1 LWGTRLTSMNLAGA
15 MVWNIF
21 RPLNLL
27 LFIFAGNLF
36 CMACPFTLPRA
47 LAKYLGIARFR
58 WPSWLKNK
66 WTPAV
71 LMAIFFWAYEQFAL
85 WDSPRTTAF
94 LLLAYILGALVVDSI
109 FEGASFCKYV
119 CPIGQFNFV
128 ASMVSPL
135 ELGAKNLDVCASCQ
149 TRDCIRGNETQRGC
163 ELELYVPQKV
173 GNLDCTLCMD
183 CVKACPHDNIAITAQ
198 TPVRDLLRDPI
209 RSSLRRL
216 SARIDVAT
224 LILVVIFSSLLSA
237 AVMIAPVGDL
247 LEQMETR
254 YPILGSAFITLPA
267 SFLLS
272 GALLLLAAGVAKA
285 MQRFSTEQSVRVVF
299 CRFSL
304 ALLPL
309 GIAMW
314 AAHLMFHVT
323 ITVPSLGPA
332 FAQAT
337 ADLGSLLHG
346 GGRHVAASMAM
357 MPEMGMA
364 GMTASSMALKLT
376 QGFDGTSLL
385 SVQVLIMDAGLL
397 FSLYVGWRLV
407 REMTSST
414 RSMAGM
420 LSVWCVSNALLYAV
434 CVWVLTQPMEMRGMA
449 M

>member
-1 LWGTRLTSMNLAGA
+1 MS
-15 MVWNIF
+15 
-21 RPLNLL
+21 
-27 LFIFAGNLF
+27 
-36 CMACPFTLPRA
+36 
-47 LAKYLGIARFR
+47 
-58 WPSWLKNK
+58 
-66 WTPAV
+66 
-71 LMAIFFWAYEQFAL
+71 IFFWAYEQLAL
-85 WDSPRTTAF
+85 WDSPRETAF
-94 LLLAYILGALVVDSI
+94 LLLAYILGALVIDSI

-128 ASMVSPL
+128 SSMVSPL
-135 ELGAKNLDVCASCQ
+135 ELGAKNLNVCASCQ

-163 ELELYVPQKV
+163 ELELYIPQKV

-216 SARIDVAT
+216 SSRIDVAT

-247 LEQMETR
+247 LQRIQELH
-254 YPILGSAFITLPA
+254 PILGSNLVTLAA
-267 SFLLS
+267 SFALS
-272 GALLLLAAGVAKA
+272 AALLLLAAGIAKA
-285 MQRFSTEQSVRVVF
+285 MQLFSTEQSVRVVF

-323 ITVPSLGPA
+323 ITVPSILPA
-332 FAQAT
+332 LQHAT
-337 ADLGSLLHG
+337 ADLHGMLHRG
-346 GGRHVAASMAM
+346 AGHVANSMAIMSQSAMAM
-357 MPEMGMA
+357 MPGMSQ
-364 GMTASSMALKLT
+364 SSMALKLT

-385 SVQVLIMDAGLL
+385 SVQVLIMDVGLL

-407 REMTSST
+407 REMTSSV
-414 RSMAGM
+414 RSMAAM

>member
-1 LWGTRLTSMNLAGA
+1 
-15 MVWNIF
+15 
-21 RPLNLL
+21 
-27 LFIFAGNLF
+27 
-36 CMACPFTLPRA
+36 
-47 LAKYLGIARFR
+47 
-58 WPSWLKNK
+58 
-66 WTPAV
+66 
-71 LMAIFFWAYEQFAL
+71 
-85 WDSPRTTAF
+85 
-94 LLLAYILGALVVDSI
+94 
-109 FEGASFCKYV
+109 
-119 CPIGQFNFV
+119 
-128 ASMVSPL
+128 
-135 ELGAKNLDVCASCQ
+135 
-149 TRDCIRGNETQRGC
+149 
-163 ELELYVPQKV
+163 
-173 GNLDCTLCMD
+173 
-183 CVKACPHDNIAITAQ
+183 
-198 TPVRDLLRDPI
+198 
-209 RSSLRRL
+209 
-216 SARIDVAT
+216 
-224 LILVVIFSSLLSA
+224 
-237 AVMIAPVGDL
+237 
-247 LEQMETR
+247 
-254 YPILGSAFITLPA
+254 
-267 SFLLS
+267 
-272 GALLLLAAGVAKA
+272 
-285 MQRFSTEQSVRVVF
+285 
-299 CRFSL
+299 
-304 ALLPL
+304 LLPL

-346 GGRHVAASMAM
+346 GARHVAAGMTM